1 MLGPKAPKR
10 PTPWTQTPG
19 GWGWEGGEPATGAA
33 CSLEGKDGSLLREQQ
48 PEPQPGGGGGVRR
61 QLGNETLWSGPG
73 EWVLQVEDG

>member
-10 PTPWTQTPG
+10 FTPWTQTP
-19 GWGWEGGEPATGAA
+19 WGGGEPATGAA

-61 QLGNETLWSGPG
+61 QLGNETLWSRPE